1 MSTPGSTPTVVLVH
15 GAFADSSGWAGVI
28 NELQS
33 DGVPVIA
40 PPNPLR
46 SMNGDADYIARRVR
60 QIDGPVLLVG
70 HSYGGGRVTPG
81 GAGAGKGG
89 GLGYIPP
96 VAPHARGTPRGVNT
110 RLPPPPPAPDGGLP
124 THT

>member
-28 NELQS
+28 KELQS

-70 HSYGGGRVTPG
+70 HSYGGGGV
-81 GAGAGKGG
+81 
-89 GLGYIPP
+89 P
-96 VAPHARGTPRGVNT
+96 VARPRARTVPGLLLVVPFA
-110 RLPPPPPAPDGGLP
+110 PPLAADI
-124 THT
+124 